1 VEKAAH
7 GEGTLRRELGL
18 WDVVMF
24 NVAAIL
30 GLRWL
35 STAAATGPS
44 SITLWVLAFAFFFVP
59 QGLTVIELST
69 RYPEEGGIYR
79 WTQRAFGNFHGFVA
93 GWLYWTQNLIYFP
106 SLLIFTAASAAFVG
120 GSATAPLGDDPWFVW
135 IISFAALWIAL
146 GLNLVG
152 MRIGKWVQNVGA
164 IGTWIP
170 GLVLIVLGGVALARF
185 GSATPVSAGAL
196 VPVMNYDTVA
206 FWATLCFAFAGLELA
221 PLMAEETRDPA
232 RTLTLATLIS
242 GASITF
248 IYILGT
254 MALLVAL
261 TPSDVNIVSGAI
273 QAVETMCR
281 RVGLEGVTGPAAFM
295 ITLGSLGGVGAWI
308 AGAARIPYVAGID
321 RYLPE
326 SMGKLHPRW
335 GTPHVS
341 LLVQGVLTSVLL
353 AMALAGS
360 KVQEA
365 YQVLSS
371 MTLIVY
377 FIPYL
382 YLFASLPILR
392 RRDSAAGGAGDGG
405 AGVIRIPGGT
415 AAAWIVPGLGLA
427 TTAFSIGASLV
438 PSQAVESPAVFFVKV
453 IGGCA
458 LFVGSGAFVYL
469 VRRPRRP

>member
-1 VEKAAH
+1 
-7 GEGTLRRELGL
+7 
-18 WDVVMF
+18 MF

-120 GSATAPLGDDPWFVW
+120 GSATAPLGDNPWFVW
-135 IISFAALWIAL
+135 VISFASLWIAL

-170 GLVLIVLGGVALARF
+170 GLVLIVLGAVALARF

-196 VPVMNYDTVA
+196 VPVVDYDTLA

-221 PLMAEETRDPA
+221 PLMAEETRDPR
-232 RTLTLATLIS
+232 RTLPLATLIS
-242 GASITF
+242 GASITLM
-248 IYILGT
+248 YVLGT

-261 TPSDVNIVSGAI
+261 PPKEVNIVSGAI

-321 RYLPE
+321 RHLPE
-326 SMGKLHPRW
+326 AMGRLHPSW

-377 FIPYL
+377 FVPYL

-392 RRDSAAGGAGDGG
+392 RREGEAAGGGADETKGRGGVPGG
-405 AGVIRIPGGT
+405 AGASGEPPGVIRIPGGA
-415 AAAWIVPGLGLA
+415 AAAWIVPGLGFA

-438 PSQAVESPAVFFVKV
+438 PSQAVESPARFFVKV

-458 LFVGSGAFVYL
+458 LFFGSGALLYF
-469 VRRPRRP
+469 VRRPHRP